1 MLLCLNKSSI
11 KSLFRSTNHSCE
23 SLTERERRRSTAE
36 NLDINTYLSSLQMM
50 SDRKDIDKRI
60 FKNLIQNKTK
70 KTPLKQNLFASNS
83 VKELN
88 QSTQQS
94 ASRQKPFT
102 RARFASQRS
111 TILGKQAQAQDQYDE
126 QNSEKLQ
133 LLNESLFKLVGQL
146 LKLKDEMN
154 NNRKFQLQ
162 IYKLIGLKKTLQKL
176 LFNLETQTIIEPL
189 TVYHLKQNI
198 CIKEHVMDGTTL
210 LNLDTYNFNIIRD
223 INFLIEK
230 IDELQIQTEA
240 NGIRQ
245 LEYKITDEIYNLKME
260 QNKMKHKRVQSPK
273 LLFQQRIMRNQL
285 LPEGSMEQI
294 EQKFGPFPL
303 IQNKN
308 KIIHNQIQTIINNLN
323 IKFKY

>member
-1 MLLCLNKSSI
+1 MLLSLNKSSM

-23 SLTERERRRSTAE
+23 SLTEREGRRSSAE
-36 NLDINTYLSSLQMM
+36 NLNINAYLSSLQMM
-50 SDRKDIDKRI
+50 SDRKDVDKKI
-60 FKNLIQNKTK
+60 FKNLIQIKNK
-70 KTPLKQNLFASNS
+70 KTPIKQNLFASNS

-111 TILGKQAQAQDQYDE
+111 TILGKQAQAQEQYDE
-126 QNSEKLQ
+126 QNSDKLQ
-133 LLNESLFKLVGQL
+133 QLNESLFKLVGL
-146 LKLKDEMN
+146 LIKLKEEMN
-154 NNRKFQLQ
+154 NNRKFYLQ
-162 IYKLIGLKKTLQKL
+162 IFKLIGLKKHLQKL
-176 LFNLETQTIIEPL
+176 LINFETQTIIEPL
-189 TVYHLKQNI
+189 NVYFLKQNI
-198 CIKEHVMDGTTL
+198 CIKEHIMDGTTL
-210 LNLDTYNFNIIRD
+210 LTLDTYNFNIIRD

-273 LLFQQRIMRNQL
+273 LLFQQRTMRNNL
-285 LPEGSMEQI
+285 LPEGIELI